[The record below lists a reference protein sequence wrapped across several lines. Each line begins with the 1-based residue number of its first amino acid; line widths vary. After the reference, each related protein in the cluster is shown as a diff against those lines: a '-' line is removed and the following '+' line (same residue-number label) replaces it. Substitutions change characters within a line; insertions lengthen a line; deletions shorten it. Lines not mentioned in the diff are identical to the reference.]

1 MQWQLAHRNRQS
13 PITMGTHWRMQHK
26 IRRAANRGW
35 ICQCSAL
42 FQATV
47 AKFRSHDASLARRE
61 LEGDTIHLCCSILN
75 LDQIWAS
82 APQPGPTCGNF
93 CSAEISGLRQ
103 HACASS
109 HSVSTPRLVLTG

>member
-1 MQWQLAHRNRQS
+1 
-13 PITMGTHWRMQHK
+13 MQHK

-47 AKFRSHDASLARRE
+47 AKLRSHDASLARRE
-61 LEGDTIHLCCSILN
+61 LEGDTIHLYCSILN

-82 APQPGPTCGNF
+82 APQP
-93 CSAEISGLRQ
+93 AADMRQ
-103 HACASS
+103 F
-109 HSVSTPRLVLTG
+109 L